1 MYMYFFYLCIKDCKK
16 SENVVVN
23 VTKISQK
30 MKKHI
35 LVEKMI
41 NKVRLIKNIR
51 IFQKI
56 NFEAINL
63 P

>member
-1 MYMYFFYLCIKDCKK
+1 M
-16 SENVVVN
+16 N